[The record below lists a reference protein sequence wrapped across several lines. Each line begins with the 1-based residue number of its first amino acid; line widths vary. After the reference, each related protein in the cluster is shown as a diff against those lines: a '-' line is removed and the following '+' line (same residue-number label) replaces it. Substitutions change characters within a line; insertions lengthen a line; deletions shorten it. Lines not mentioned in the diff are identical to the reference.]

1 MQVKTIKRII
11 TKKMEDWISSIDDEN
26 LRADVKSNLLVSGGS
41 IASMFL
47 QEKVN
52 DYDVYIK
59 DMDVLLRLVKYY
71 VGPHNIEIFDG
82 RERLSLVKK
91 LEFDYD
97 SDEKEINN
105 ARAIAIRTLKD
116 DQIKIHAGGG
126 IRMEENEE
134 NEEEEGSEKD
144 QKDSSKYRLLFV
156 SPNALSLSDDV
167 QIVCRFHGNAEQI
180 HKTFDFIHST
190 NYFTFEEGLV
200 TNVKALQS
208 LLTRQLYYQGS
219 LYPLTSIIRSKKFIK
234 RGWNISAG
242 EYLKIMFQISELDLK
257 NPDVLDEQLIG
268 VDVAYF
274 STLIS
279 ILRGRDENEGPITST
294 YLNEIIDRVFS
305 EE

>member
-1 MQVKTIKRII
+1 M
-11 TKKMEDWISSIDDEN
+11 
-26 LRADVKSNLLVSGGS
+26 
-41 IASMFL
+41 
-47 QEKVN
+47 
-52 DYDVYIK
+52 
-59 DMDVLLRLVKYY
+59 
-71 VGPHNIEIFDG
+71 
-82 RERLSLVKK
+82 
-91 LEFDYD
+91 EFDYD

-134 NEEEEGSEKD
+134 EEGSEKG
-144 QKDSSKYRLLFV
+144 QKDSPKYRLLFV

-180 HKTFDFIHST
+180 HKTFDFIHAT

>member
-1 MQVKTIKRII
+1 MQVKTIKKVI
-11 TKKMEDWISSIDDEN
+11 TKKMEDWLASINDEK
-26 LRADVKSNLLVSGGS
+26 LREDVKSNLLVSGGS

-59 DMDVLLRLVKYY
+59 DMNVLLRLVQYY
-71 VGPHNIEIFDG
+71 VRPHNIEIFDG
-82 RERLSLVKK
+82 RERSK
-91 LEFDYD
+91 LIHDLESAYD
-97 SDEKEINN
+97 LDNEEIHNS
-105 ARAIAIRTLKD
+105 RCIAIRTLKG
-116 DQIKIHAGGG
+116 DQIKINAGGG
-126 IRMEENEE
+126 IRIEAENDGEINNLGDLE
-134 NEEEEGSEKD
+134 
-144 QKDSSKYRLLFV
+144 DSDKYRLLFV
-156 SPNALSLSDDV
+156 SPNALSLSDDI

-180 HKTFDFIHST
+180 HKTFDFIHAT
-190 NYFTFEEGLV
+190 NYFTFDEGLV
-200 TNVKALQS
+200 TNVKALES

-257 NPDVLDEQLIG
+257 DPDVLDEQLIG

-274 STLIS
+274 ATLIS
-279 ILRGRDENEGPITST
+279 ILRGRSDDAPITSS

>member
-1 MQVKTIKRII
+1 MQVKTIKKII
-11 TKKMEDWISSIDDEN
+11 TNKMNDWLLSISDEK
-26 LRADVKSNLLVSGGS
+26 LRDDVKHNILVSGGS

-71 VGPHNIEIFDG
+71 VDPHGIEIFDG
-82 RERLSLVKK
+82 RNKDELLNRLKSDYE
-91 LEFDYD
+91 LE
-97 SDEKEINN
+97 EEEIHN
-105 ARAIAIRTLKD
+105 ARAIAIRTLKE

-126 IRMEENEE
+126 IRFEKTDDEDEEI
-134 NEEEEGSEKD
+134 
-144 QKDSSKYRLLFV
+144 KDSDDSKDSPKYRLLFV
-156 SPNALSLSDDV
+156 SPNALSLSDDI

-180 HKTFDFIHST
+180 HKTFDFIHAT
-190 NYFTFEEGLV
+190 NYFTFDEGLV

-279 ILRGRDENEGPITST
+279 ILRGREDDAPITSE

>member
-82 RERLSLVKK
+82 GERLSLVKK

-97 SDEKEINN
+97 SEEKEINN

-126 IRMEENEE
+126 IRMEE

-180 HKTFDFIHST
+180 HKTFDFIHAT